1 MTKRE
6 AMKEME
12 KFTFL
17 DESKKEKLA
26 FLKMQIDN
34 ELKKQWRKFVTTSE
48 VIDVILKIIIE
59 NEFQLNDFNIF
70 INEENVEI
78 QFRNREILNLK
89 YYQNPA
95 SHIISFR

>member
-17 DESKKEKLA
+17 DESKKEKFA

-48 VIDVILKIIIE
+48 VIEVILKIIIE

-70 INEENVEI
+70 VNEENVEI
-78 QFRNREILNLK
+78 QFRNREFLNLK

-95 SHIISFR
+95 SRIISFR

>member
-48 VIDVILKIIIE
+48 VIEVILKIIIE

-70 INEENVEI
+70 VNEENVEI
-78 QFRNREILNLK
+78 QFRNREFLNLK

-95 SHIISFR
+95 SRIISFR